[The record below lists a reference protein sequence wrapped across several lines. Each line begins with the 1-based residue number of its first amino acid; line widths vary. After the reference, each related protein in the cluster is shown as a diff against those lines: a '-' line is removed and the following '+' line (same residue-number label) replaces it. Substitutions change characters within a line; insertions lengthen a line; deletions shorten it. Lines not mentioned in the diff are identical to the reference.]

1 MSMQRGGDGP
11 VHRGR
16 CADLPPAEL
25 AELRQWLVEQGAT
38 DEQLDAVGDDLD
50 RVVPEL
56 ALAGDE
62 SLSARD
68 IADRIGSDPDRVVQ
82 VLRAFGVP
90 VSDLDRVRFTE
101 QDAVLVTSA
110 EAAGIVDSPDGQG
123 LMRVVASAL
132 DRTAEAAVAL
142 YVQGT
147 EVKLSAQGA
156 TALTFAQETA
166 RMTALASKLGEG
178 MGVLFRHHLR
188 QAIDRQRLSQEGV
201 ASPDLARMAIG
212 FVDLVGS
219 TARTAA
225 FDTATL
231 RLVVNQFEARA
242 WEVATEFGGRVVK
255 FIGDEIMVATVDPVS
270 GCRLLL
276 ALIEACSVGD
286 MQPRGGMSYG
296 EVIFRGGDY
305 YGREVNL
312 ASRLVD
318 AAIPGEVLVDA
329 AVFDGV
335 KSAQPDTLVFEPAG
349 RRVLKGFADPLPV
362 WSVDLP

>member
-1 MSMQRGGDGP
+1 LPGSP
-11 VHRGR
+11 TTGR
-16 CADLPPAEL
+16 CADLPPEEL
-25 AELRQWLVEQGAT
+25 AELRSWLLSQGAT
-38 DEQLDAVGDDLD
+38 HEQLDAAGDDLD

-56 ALAGDE
+56 ALGQDE
-62 SLSARD
+62 QLSARD
-68 IADRIGSDPDRVVQ
+68 IAERLDAETERIVQ
-82 VLRAFGVP
+82 VFRAFGVAVP
-90 VSDLDRVRFTE
+90 DVDRIRFTE
-101 QDAVLVTSA
+101 QDASLVSSA
-110 EAAGIVDSPDGQG
+110 EAAGLVDTADGKG
-123 LMRVVASAL
+123 LMRVVASSL
-132 DRTAEAAVAL
+132 DRIADAAVAI

-147 EVKLSAQGA
+147 EVRLAEEGASALA
-156 TALTFAQETA
+156 FAQETA
-166 RMTALASKLGEG
+166 RMTMLAGRLGEG

-188 QAIDRQRLSQEGV
+188 QAIDRQRVSQEGV

-225 FDTATL
+225 LDVGTL
-231 RLVVNQFEARA
+231 REVVNQFEARA
-242 WEVATEFGGRVVK
+242 WEVAAEYGGRVVK
-255 FIGDEIMVATVDPVS
+255 FIGDEIMVATVDPMS

-329 AVFDGV
+329 AVFDAV
-335 KSAQPDTLVFEPAG
+335 KASADAAADGLAFDPAG

>member
-1 MSMQRGGDGP
+1 LPESP
-11 VHRGR
+11 TTGR
-16 CADLPPAEL
+16 CADLPPEEL
-25 AELRQWLVEQGAT
+25 AELRSWLLSQGAT
-38 DEQLDAVGDDLD
+38 HEQLDAAGDDLD

-56 ALAGDE
+56 ALGQDE
-62 SLSARD
+62 QLSARD
-68 IADRIGSDPDRVVQ
+68 IAERLDAETERIVQ
-82 VLRAFGVP
+82 VFRAFGVAVP
-90 VSDLDRVRFTE
+90 DVDRIRFTE
-101 QDAVLVTSA
+101 QDASLVSSA
-110 EAAGIVDSPDGQG
+110 EAAGLVDTADGKG
-123 LMRVVASAL
+123 LMRVVASSL
-132 DRTAEAAVAL
+132 DRIADAAV
-142 YVQGT
+142 
-147 EVKLSAQGA
+147 
-156 TALTFAQETA
+156 AQETA
-166 RMTALASKLGEG
+166 RMTMLAGRLGEG

-188 QAIDRQRLSQEGV
+188 QAIDRQRVSQEGV

-225 FDTATL
+225 LDVGTL
-231 RLVVNQFEARA
+231 REVVNQFEARA
-242 WEVATEFGGRVVK
+242 WEVAAEYGGRVVK
-255 FIGDEIMVATVDPVS
+255 FIGDEIMVATVDPMS

-329 AVFDGV
+329 AVFDAV
-335 KSAQPDTLVFEPAG
+335 KASADAAADGLAFDPAG

>member
-1 MSMQRGGDGP
+1 MA
-11 VHRGR
+11 GR
-16 CADLPPAEL
+16 CAVLPPDEL
-25 AELRQWLVEQGAT
+25 AELRSWLLSQGAT
-38 DEQLDAVGDDLD
+38 HEQLEAVGDDLD

-56 ALAGDE
+56 ALGQDE
-62 SLSARD
+62 KLSARD
-68 IADRIGSDPDRVVQ
+68 IADRLATDPERIVQ
-82 VLRAFGVP
+82 VFRAFGVAVP
-90 VSDLDRVRFTE
+90 DVDRIRFTAE
-101 QDAVLVTSA
+101 DAELVTSA
-110 EAAGIVDSPDGQG
+110 EAAGIVDTADGKG

-132 DRTAEAAVAL
+132 DRIADAAVAL

-147 EVKLSAQGA
+147 EVKLAHQGA
-156 TALTFAQETA
+156 SALAFAQETA
-166 RMTALASKLGEG
+166 RMTMLAGRLGMG
-178 MGVLFRHHLR
+178 MGVLFRHHMR
-188 QAIDRQRLSQEGV
+188 QAIERQRVSQEGV

-219 TARTAA
+219 TARTAVLDA
-225 FDTATL
+225 GTL
-231 RLVVNQFEARA
+231 REVVNQFEARA
-242 WEVATEFGGRVVK
+242 WEVAAEFGGRVVK
-255 FIGDEIMVATVDPVS
+255 FIGDEIMVASVDPLS

-276 ALIEACSVGD
+276 ALVEACSVGD

-318 AAIPGEVLVDA
+318 TAIPGELLVDA
-329 AVFDGV
+329 SVFEAVKASADAAADGL
-335 KSAQPDTLVFEPAG
+335 SFEPAG

>member
-1 MSMQRGGDGP
+1 M
-11 VHRGR
+11 
-16 CADLPPAEL
+16 
-25 AELRQWLVEQGAT
+25 
-38 DEQLDAVGDDLD
+38 
-50 RVVPEL
+50 
-56 ALAGDE
+56 
-62 SLSARD
+62 
-68 IADRIGSDPDRVVQ
+68 VQ
-82 VLRAFGVP
+82 VLRAFGVAVP
-90 VSDLDRVRFTE
+90 DVDRVRFTE
-101 QDAVLVTSA
+101 EDATLVVSA
-110 EAAGIVDSPDGQG
+110 EAAGIVDSADGKG
-123 LMRVVASAL
+123 LMRVVASSL
-132 DRTAEAAVAL
+132 DRIADAAVAL

-147 EVKLSAQGA
+147 EVKLAEQGA
-156 TALTFAQETA
+156 SALAFAQETT
-166 RMTALASKLGEG
+166 RMTGLAGKIGTG

-188 QAIDRQRLSQEGV
+188 QAIDRQRVSQEGV

-225 FDTATL
+225 FDAGTL
-231 RLVVNQFEARA
+231 RAVVNQFEARA
-242 WEVATEFGGRVVK
+242 WEVAAEFGGRVVK

-286 MQPRGGMSYG
+286 MQPRGGMSCG

-329 AVFDGV
+329 AVFEAV
-335 KSAQPDTLVFEPAG
+335 KSAQPDALVFEPAG
-349 RRVLKGFADPLPV
+349 RRLLKGFADPLAV
-362 WSVDLP
+362 WSVDNP

>member
-1 MSMQRGGDGP
+1 MSMRRGGGAP
-11 VHRGR
+11 QGLGR
-16 CADLPPAEL
+16 CADLPPEEW
-25 AELRQWLVEQGAT
+25 AELRRWLLSQGAT
-38 DEQLDAVGDDLD
+38 DEQLDDAGDDLE

-56 ALAGDE
+56 ALAEGE

-82 VLRAFGVP
+82 VLRGFGVA
-90 VSDLDRVRFTE
+90 VSDVDRVRFTE
-101 QDAVLVTSA
+101 EDAVLVTSA
-110 EAAGIVDSPDGQG
+110 EAAGIVESPDGQG
-123 LMRVVASAL
+123 LMRVVASSL
-132 DRTAEAAVAL
+132 DRTADAAVAL

-147 EVKLSAQGA
+147 EVRLAEQRA

-166 RMTALASKLGEG
+166 RMTALASKLGMG

-219 TARTAA
+219 TARTAVL
-225 FDTATL
+225 DVGTL
-231 RLVVNQFEARA
+231 RLVVDEFEARA
-242 WEVATEFGGRVVK
+242 WEVAAEFGGRVVK
-255 FIGDEIMVATVDPVS
+255 FIGDEIMVATTDPVS

-286 MQPRGGMSYG
+286 MLPRGGMSYG

-335 KSAQPDTLVFEPAG
+335 KSSQPSALAFEPAG